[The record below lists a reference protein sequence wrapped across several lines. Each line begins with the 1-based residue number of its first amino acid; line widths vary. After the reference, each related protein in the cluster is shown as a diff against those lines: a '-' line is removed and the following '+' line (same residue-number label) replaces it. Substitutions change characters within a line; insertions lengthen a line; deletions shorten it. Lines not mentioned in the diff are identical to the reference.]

1 MFRGRTTTKIH
12 RILKFSIFY
21 APLVSFR
28 EISCHTF
35 GITNSQIQSELYWY
49 LTRMYNYNRTINSVE
64 FSLEHICNTII
75 TAKNSFGYIRQYYV
89 YKHSGQIFEV
99 RLVFRQNDGFSYFL
113 EDLGCPIA
121 IPSVIR

>member
-1 MFRGRTTTKIH
+1 M
-12 RILKFSIFY
+12 
-21 APLVSFR
+21 
-28 EISCHTF
+28 
-35 GITNSQIQSELYWY
+35 
-49 LTRMYNYNRTINSVE
+49 E

-89 YKHSGQIFEV
+89 YKHSGQIFGV